1 MRQRI
6 DHMKYIGNLK
16 LEIEQNPGKRHRII
30 LRAIKTAESNE
41 IKKLI
46 REFFKK
52 EFRNK
57 FLTYQ

>member
-46 REFFKK
+46 REIG
-52 EFRNK
+52 RAHV
-57 FLTYQ
+57 